1 MQTPKLNLK
10 HCLSAKEYRMKILA
24 CYSNKGGVG
33 KTATSVNLALA
44 FAQAGYR
51 TLLCDLDP
59 QGASGYYFRVKPSK
73 KLTNE
78 KFFKGVENFASAIRG
93 SDYDNL
99 DILPA
104 NMTFRDFDVFLSRM
118 KKPKSQLTKA
128 LKNVNDDYD
137 IIILDCPPN
146 ISSLSESVFCAADHI
161 VIPVIPTTLSERTL
175 EQLMTFF
182 DEKNIDIK
190 KMVPFFSMVQRQK
203 NMHIETMARLKTVY
217 PKIFLNEPIPFSTDI
232 ELMGVH
238 RAPVA
243 TFAKSRPASSAY
255 NELWTELVTR
265 I

>member
-1 MQTPKLNLK
+1 
-10 HCLSAKEYRMKILA
+10 MKILA

-33 KTATSVNLALA
+33 KTATSVNLALS
-44 FAQAGYR
+44 FAKAGYR

-78 KFFKGVENFASAIRG
+78 KFFKNIENFASAIRG

-128 LKNVNDDYD
+128 LENVNEDYD

-146 ISSLSESVFCAADHI
+146 ISSLSENVFRAADHI

-175 EQLMTFF
+175 EQLVTFF
-182 DEKNIDIK
+182 DYGTATEKNAYRNDGTFK
-190 KMVPFFSMVQRQK
+190 KCLSKNVFKRAYPFFDR
-203 NMHIETMARLKTVY
+203 
-217 PKIFLNEPIPFSTDI
+217 
-232 ELMGVH
+232 H
-238 RAPVA
+238 RVDG
-243 TFAKSRPASSAY
+243 ASSCTGSHICKITSSS
-255 NELWTELVTR
+255 LCL
-265 I
+265 